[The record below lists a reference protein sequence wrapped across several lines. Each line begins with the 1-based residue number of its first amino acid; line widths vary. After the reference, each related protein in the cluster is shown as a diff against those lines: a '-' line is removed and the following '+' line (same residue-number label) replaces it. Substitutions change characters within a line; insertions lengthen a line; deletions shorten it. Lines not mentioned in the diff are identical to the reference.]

1 LKISNDQIDKLLDGI
16 LQLHPKRIDLS
27 LDRVQRLL
35 GKLNNPQGNI
45 KNIIHIGA
53 TNGKYSVLR
62 FIQEILRYNKK
73 TTNAYISPHLK
84 RFNERFQLMDEDIS
98 NENLFLLLNK
108 VKETND
114 NDPITFFEATSAAF
128 FEAASKNSADYTLL
142 EVGLG
147 GRLDSSNVVIPTIS
161 VINSISYDHQD
172 FLGDDIFK
180 ISFEKSGIIK
190 KNIPVVIGYQPYE
203 EARQILIDQAQYM
216 EAPTLIYGYDF
227 FIDEKKDT
235 LVYEDQDNSIKF
247 SNIDKTLGQ
256 FQIKNLA
263 TAIATCLQLYKV
275 EVRDFLLSDMHHNI
289 CFPGRFEKLTKGN
302 LYKLISNQNELY
314 LDGSHNPDG
323 SKNINESLKRLPK
336 KKLCLI
342 IGMINTKDP
351 LKYISEYENIDNITT
366 IAIPDENNSYSSKEL
381 KNILSPARDDIQTSE
396 SIEEAVRVTSERF
409 PDSRILICGSLYLAG
424 KILDMN

>member
-1 LKISNDQIDKLLDGI
+1 
-16 LQLHPKRIDLS
+16 
-27 LDRVQRLL
+27 
-35 GKLNNPQGNI
+35 
-45 KNIIHIGA
+45 
-53 TNGKYSVLR
+53 
-62 FIQEILRYNKK
+62 
-73 TTNAYISPHLK
+73 
-84 RFNERFQLMDEDIS
+84 
-98 NENLFLLLNK
+98 
-108 VKETND
+108 
-114 NDPITFFEATSAAF
+114 
-128 FEAASKNSADYTLL
+128 
-142 EVGLG
+142 
-147 GRLDSSNVVIPTIS
+147 
-161 VINSISYDHQD
+161 
-172 FLGDDIFK
+172 
-180 ISFEKSGIIK
+180 
-190 KNIPVVIGYQPYE
+190 
-203 EARQILIDQAQYM
+203 M

-366 IAIPDENNSYSSKEL
+366 IDIPDENNSYSSKEL
-381 KNILSPARDDIQTSE
+381 KNILSPARDDIHPSE

-409 PDSRILICGSLYLAG
+409 LTLEY
-424 KILDMN
+424 